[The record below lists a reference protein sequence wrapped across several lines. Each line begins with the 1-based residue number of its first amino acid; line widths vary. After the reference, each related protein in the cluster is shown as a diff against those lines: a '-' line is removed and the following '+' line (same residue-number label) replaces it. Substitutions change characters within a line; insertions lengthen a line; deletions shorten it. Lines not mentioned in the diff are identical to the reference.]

1 MILYQDTTLNF
12 GMYKGFKV
20 YSLPKNYINWL
31 KENTSHEI
39 IDKPEPKSNLTE
51 WEKKMKLEAEA
62 DDLHRRTCAKI
73 GRQLIYENVEI
84 PF

>member
-20 YSLPKNYINWL
+20 YSLPKNYLNWL
-31 KENTSHEI
+31 KENTKHEI
-39 IDKPEPKSNLTE
+39 VDKVAPVDNLTPDE
-51 WEKKMKLEAEA
+51 RRLKEQAER
-62 DDLHRRTCAKI
+62 DDLHRRMCTEI
-73 GRQLIYENVEI
+73 GRKLIYDNVQI